1 MRFYKHLYMGE
12 KAKQKRFVMIQ
23 RVRHNRFSPGMHVIT
38 PASGERCLLDILP
51 ASALASE
58 HYKKQKDLLILGIG
72 ASYGE
77 TLELAGRMISDMYRK
92 TGTFRRDFF
101 TSGESGENREI

>member
-23 RVRHNRFSPGMHVIT
+23 RIRHNRFLPGMHVIT
-38 PASGERCLLDILP
+38 PASGDFCLLDILP

-58 HYKKQKDLLILGIG
+58 HYKRQEDLLILGIS
-72 ASYGE
+72 ASYE
-77 TLELAGRMISDMYRK
+77 EALELAGQMISDMYRE
-92 TGTFRRDFF
+92 TGTFRRSFF
-101 TSGESGENREI
+101 IS